1 MSRKVGT
8 HRTII
13 EELVDL
19 VLILIDK
26 IVQFGHVLF
35 FASELDVVSEGLQCF
50 CDQNEDSS
58 GFFAGHLCNKEKTSL
73 VTETNTRH

>member
-8 HRTII
+8 HRTIV
-13 EELVDL
+13 EELIDL
-19 VLILIDK
+19 GLILIDK
-26 IVQFGHVLF
+26 VVQFGHVLF

-58 GFFAGHLCNKEKTSL
+58 SFFAGHLCNKEKKNIVS
-73 VTETNTRH
+73 N